1 MGKIRFGLIGSGWRA
16 EFYIRIAKAMP
27 DVFELSGVLVRD
39 EAKGRRF
46 AKQMDVTVINTLD
59 ELEKTEPEYI
69 VLAVKR
75 GILSE
80 YLPKLFEK
88 GIPVLCETPPGESLE
103 ALESVWKSY
112 KKYNGKILS
121 ISRY

>member
-88 GIPVLCETPPGESLE
+88 GYFVG
-103 ALESVWKSY
+103 
-112 KKYNGKILS
+112 
-121 ISRY
+121 ISAEII